1 MIGDNLLKSN
11 RELHSPHSLF
21 GVMSSG
27 ISGHLEA
34 DDYDSMYESRSA
46 LTTVQKQHFVEW
58 FSGSALDSYWTTVDV
73 SGTNTF
79 QMADSVDGG
88 FEIISGATS
97 GNRGM
102 ITFNNKRQYDPAS
115 FELIS
120 TYSTD
125 GSVIGMWYDFPSS
138 SRQAVYSSQGNDNG
152 NIQLST
158 STGSPTTT
166 VTSTTA
172 RSATAKTFKLV
183 GTASNVTMTID
194 GVDLTVS
201 TTNLPTV
208 KMQPS
213 FMSHAEAGAGARTG
227 NIRYLECYNT

>member
-125 GSVIGMWYDFPSS
+125 GSVIGMWY
-138 SRQAVYSSQGNDNG
+138 VYSSQGNDNG